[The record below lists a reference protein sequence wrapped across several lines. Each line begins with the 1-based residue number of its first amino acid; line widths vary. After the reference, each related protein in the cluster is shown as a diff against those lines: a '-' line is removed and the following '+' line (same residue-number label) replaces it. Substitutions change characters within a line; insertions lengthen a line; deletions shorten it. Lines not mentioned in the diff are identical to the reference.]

1 MYATKSLE
9 TYKTVHKA
17 TASGREL
24 EASVL
29 SQAAAKLRRCQDNW
43 DSEDR
48 EAMLDEALKYNQKIW
63 SIFQSELAKE
73 DNPLPKNLK
82 VDLLALSAFMDRRGF
97 EVMARPA
104 PEKLNIMIN
113 INMNIAAGLR
123 GHPAL

>member
-1 MYATKSLE
+1 MYATQQLE
-9 TYKTVHKA
+9 TYRTVHKT

-29 SQAAAKLRRCQDNW
+29 SQAASKLRNCQDRW
-43 DSEDR
+43 DADDR
-48 EAMLDEALKYNQKIW
+48 ELMLDEALKYNQKIW

-73 DNPLPKNLK
+73 DNLLPKKLR
-82 VDLLALSAFMDRRGF
+82 VDLLALSSFMDRRSF
-97 EVMARPA
+97 EVMASPT

-123 GHPAL
+123 ASPA

>member
-1 MYATKSLE
+1 MYATQQLE
-9 TYKTVHKA
+9 TYRTVHKT

-29 SQAAAKLRRCQDNW
+29 SQAASKLRNCQDRW
-43 DSEDR
+43 DADDR
-48 EAMLDEALKYNQKIW
+48 ELMLDEALKYNQKIW

-73 DNPLPKNLK
+73 DNLLPKKLR
-82 VDLLALSAFMDRRGF
+82 VDLLALSAFMDRRSF
-97 EVMARPA
+97 EVMASPT

-123 GHPAL
+123 ASPA

>member
-1 MYATKSLE
+1 
-9 TYKTVHKA
+9 
-17 TASGREL
+17 
-24 EASVL
+24 
-29 SQAAAKLRRCQDNW
+29 
-43 DSEDR
+43 
-48 EAMLDEALKYNQKIW
+48 MLDEALKYNQKIW

-73 DNPLPKNLK
+73 DNPLPKNIR
-82 VDLLALSAFMDRRGF
+82 VDMLSLSAFMDRRCF

>member
-1 MYATKSLE
+1 MYATQQLE
-9 TYKTVHKA
+9 TYRTVHKT

-29 SQAAAKLRRCQDNW
+29 SQAASKLRNCQDRW
-43 DSEDR
+43 DAEDR
-48 EAMLDEALKYNQKIW
+48 ELMLDEALKYNQKIW

-73 DNPLPKNLK
+73 DNPMPKKLR
-82 VDLLALSAFMDRRGF
+82 VDLLALSAFMDRRSF
-97 EVMARPA
+97 EVMASPT

-123 GHPAL
+123 GSPA

>member
-1 MYATKSLE
+1 MYATQQLE
-9 TYKTVHKA
+9 TYRTVHKT

-29 SQAAAKLRRCQDNW
+29 SQAATKLRNCQDRW
-43 DSEDR
+43 DAEDR
-48 EAMLDEALKYNQKIW
+48 ESMLDEALKYNQKIW

-73 DNPLPKNLK
+73 DNPMPKKLR
-82 VDLLALSAFMDRRGF
+82 VDLLALSAFMDRRSF
-97 EVMARPA
+97 EVMASPS

-123 GHPAL
+123 GSSA